1 MKKNWQTW
9 YKIAKE
15 KIENFPNIG
24 GIISAWNTN
33 IDAVVKL
40 SGSQIKTLLQNYTT
54 LDNQEE
60 KIIHSPQDVLRG
72 LIQCFENGI
81 AEEWIVSNEETF
93 EWMKKNIGYQK
104 LQMGGQGGIIA
115 NTAAV
120 CGIHPVFVHCASLPK
135 MQADLFL
142 DLDNLLSFNQN
153 NEPQKACQIDRSQ
166 DIPLIHWI
174 LEFDG
179 NDSFTFQDKTI
190 TCPKSNRFI
199 ATYDPLN
206 LLLHID
212 PAFQQG
218 IQKTEQKINFI
229 FLAGYHLLQ
238 EILYNG
244 QKGEDK
250 IKNSMD
256 ILQQWK
262 IKHKDS
268 IVHFEFAS
276 TQDISMRETM
286 LNKIATQVDSL
297 GCNERELIDILEI
310 LNLPDLQ
317 KKCNETT
324 NSIHLFQG
332 LLHLFQYLQIPR
344 IQLHMFGLYIT
355 ISQKTA
361 NISPTQNRDGMITAA
376 TIAATKAGTGTVY
389 DKDNL
394 LWGYGKEIH
403 DVSVQELQNL
413 HQYLTEQ
420 FGSNDLDKTG
430 IAQFPEFDIIAV
442 PTIVIDKPITLVGMG
457 DTISS
462 ISLLAAKA

>member
-1 MKKNWQTW
+1 M
-9 YKIAKE
+9 
-15 KIENFPNIG
+15 
-24 GIISAWNTN
+24 
-33 IDAVVKL
+33 
-40 SGSQIKTLLQNYTT
+40 QNYTT

-218 IQKTEQKINFI
+218 IQNRTKINFI
-229 FLAGYHLLQ
+229 FLVSYHLLQ

-250 IKNSMD
+250 IK
-256 ILQQWK
+256 
-262 IKHKDS
+262 
-268 IVHFEFAS
+268 
-276 TQDISMRETM
+276 
-286 LNKIATQVDSL
+286 
-297 GCNERELIDILEI
+297 
-310 LNLPDLQ
+310 
-317 KKCNETT
+317 
-324 NSIHLFQG
+324 
-332 LLHLFQYLQIPR
+332 IPWTY
-344 IQLHMFGLYIT
+344 F
-355 ISQKTA
+355 
-361 NISPTQNRDGMITAA
+361 NN
-376 TIAATKAGTGTVY
+376 
-389 DKDNL
+389 
-394 LWGYGKEIH
+394 GK
-403 DVSVQELQNL
+403 
-413 HQYLTEQ
+413 
-420 FGSNDLDKTG
+420 
-430 IAQFPEFDIIAV
+430 
-442 PTIVIDKPITLVGMG
+442 
-457 DTISS
+457 
-462 ISLLAAKA
+462 